1 METLEL
7 FYPRITAQ
15 AGGYTFQQGIEIE
28 VSSARDSRM
37 DWAKIRFTDRFKPE
51 ITLSRLEPAAILLGY
66 GGAFDEVFTGYVVK
80 PYSTGSSANEIVL
93 KDAMMLLEGLTVNET
108 FLDTTPQ
115 EVIRYILAQAGLT
128 ELKLTSTVYP
138 ARKRLSIRRQSGV
151 QALDTVAAA
160 WNIQVPYFCSGGVF
174 YWGEQPEQTMTYTFE
189 AGRNI
194 LSLARRGSLWDLE
207 TVSAPFV
214 RHSHRIQ
221 VSHPSIS
228 GEVEVV
234 RVRHLTNDEGF
245 IRTHIYF

>member
-128 ELKLTSTVYP
+128 ELNLTSMVYP
-138 ARKRLSIRRQSGV
+138 ARKRLSIRKQSGV
-151 QALDTVAAA
+151 QALDAVAAA
-160 WNIQVPYFCSGGVF
+160 WGIQVHYFFSGGVF
-174 YWGEQPEQTMTYTFE
+174 YWGEEPEQSMIYTFE

-194 LSLARRGSLWDLE
+194 LS
-207 TVSAPFV
+207 
-214 RHSHRIQ
+214 
-221 VSHPSIS
+221 
-228 GEVEVV
+228 
-234 RVRHLTNDEGF
+234 TNL
-245 IRTHIYF
+245 

>member
-51 ITLSRLEPAAILLGY
+51 ISISRLEPATILLGY
-66 GGAFDEVFTGYVVK
+66 GGAFDEVFTGYVAK

-93 KDAMMLLEGLTVNET
+93 RDPMLLLEDITVNET

-115 EVIRYILAQAGLT
+115 EVVRYILAQA
-128 ELKLTSTVYP
+128 
-138 ARKRLSIRRQSGV
+138 
-151 QALDTVAAA
+151 LDAVAAA
-160 WNIQVPYFCSGGVF
+160 WGLQVPYFFSGGIF
-174 YWGEQPEQTMTYTFE
+174 YWGRQPEQSMIYTFE

-214 RHSHRIQ
+214 RHSHRVQ

-228 GEVEVV
+228 GEVEVI

>member
-51 ITLSRLEPAAILLGY
+51 ISISRLEPATILLGY
-66 GGAFDEVFTGYVVK
+66 GGAFDEVFTGYVAK

-93 KDAMMLLEGLTVNET
+93 RDPMLLLEDITVNET

-115 EVIRYILAQAGLT
+115 EVVRYILAQAGLA
-128 ELKLTSTVYP
+128 ELKLTSMVYP
-138 ARKRLSIRRQSGV
+138 ARKRLSIRKQSGV
-151 QALDTVAAA
+151 QALDAVAAA
-160 WNIQVPYFCSGGVF
+160 WGIQVHYFFSGGVF
-174 YWGEQPEQTMTYTFE
+174 YWGEEPEQSMIYTFE

-214 RHSHRIQ
+214 RHSHRVQ

-228 GEVEVV
+228 GEVEVI

>member
-51 ITLSRLEPAAILLGY
+51 ISISRLEPATILLGY
-66 GGAFDEVFTGYVVK
+66 GGAFDEVFTGYVAK

-93 KDAMMLLEGLTVNET
+93 RDPMLLLEDITVNET

-115 EVIRYILAQAGLT
+115 EVVRYILAQAGLA
-128 ELKLTSTVYP
+128 ELKLTSMVYP
-138 ARKRLSIRRQSGV
+138 ARKRLSIRKQSGV
-151 QALDTVAAA
+151 QALDAVAAA
-160 WNIQVPYFCSGGVF
+160 WGLQVPYFFSGGIF
-174 YWGEQPEQTMTYTFE
+174 YCGRQPEQSVIYTFE

-214 RHSHRIQ
+214 RHSHRVQ

>member
-128 ELKLTSTVYP
+128 ELNLTSMVYP
-138 ARKRLSIRRQSGV
+138 ARKRLSIRKQSGV
-151 QALDTVAAA
+151 QALDAVAAA
-160 WNIQVPYFCSGGVF
+160 WGIQVHYFFSGGVF
-174 YWGEQPEQTMTYTFE
+174 YWGEEPEQSMIYTFE

-194 LSLARRGSLWDLE
+194 LSLARRGNLWDLE

-214 RHSHRIQ
+214 RHCRPIQ
-221 VSHPSIS
+221 VRPPSIS